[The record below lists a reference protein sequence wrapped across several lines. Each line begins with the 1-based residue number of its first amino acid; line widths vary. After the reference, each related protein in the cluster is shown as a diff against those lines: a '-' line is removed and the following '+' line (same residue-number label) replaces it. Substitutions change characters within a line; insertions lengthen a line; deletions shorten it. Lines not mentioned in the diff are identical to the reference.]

1 MRRIVNLSRQN
12 FLFPLSWLLIAALTA
27 CNVPE
32 PPAPAQVG
40 QGFPAG
46 APARPNKIAFEG
58 QSASEAL
65 NPFPVFVGPVPQ
77 ERGQDHRP
85 PQELPAKGMA
95 TTAVVPTGTLVLF
108 DKTGAYGWLGELYA
122 IAGVTLASH
131 FGPATS
137 KPVANYQ
144 VGDLAKYKAVLYIG
158 STYDEPLPV
167 GFLDDVLKNTTTQ
180 VLWMYNNIW
189 QLANRSPN
197 FVGQFGYNPWI
208 YDTATVNTV
217 TYKGVALS
225 RETVNAAGIMSY
237 STLDTTKVTVL
248 ATAKKSTG
256 ATLPWAVRSSRLT
269 YFGEIPFAYIGA
281 NDRYLAFCDLLYDAL
296 APTTAVRHRALV
308 RLEDVSPDE
317 DPVAFRAIVDY
328 LYGAQVPF
336 SVAVIPVFT
345 DPRGYYNGGVPV
357 TVRWKDRP
365 QMLAALKYATTR
377 GGTLVLH
384 GYTHQFGSLL
394 NPYSAVS
401 ADDFEFFAAHVDANN
416 SVIYDGAVPGD
427 SATWALSRVNSGIAE
442 LTSVG
447 LATPSIF
454 EFPHYAGSPTDAKA
468 IRGKFATVYHR
479 GLYFNGGLGANPEN
493 LKRSIGL
500 FYPYTVKDIY
510 GFKVLP
516 ENLGNYEDEGYNNHP
531 PRLAADLIVTAQKN
545 LVVRDG
551 VASFF
556 FHPYFPLSALK
567 SIVQGVKSAGY
578 TFVSAQSL

>member
-1 MRRIVNLSRQN
+1 MKSICYTRLQR
-12 FLFPLSWLLIAALTA
+12 FLLLTCAVLVAAVG
-27 CNVPE
+27 CNIPE
-32 PPAPAQVG
+32 PPAPAKVG
-40 QGFPAG
+40 QGFPEG
-46 APARPNKIAFEG
+46 APPRPKKIAFEG
-58 QSASEAL
+58 HSASEAL
-65 NPFPVFVGPVPQ
+65 NVFPVFVGAVPQ

-85 PQELPAKGMA
+85 PQEAPAKSMA
-95 TTAVVPTGTLVLF
+95 TTPVVPAGTLVLY
-108 DKTGAYGWLGELYA
+108 DKSGAYGWLGELYA

-131 FGPATS
+131 FGAATS
-137 KPVANYQ
+137 KPVASYQ

-197 FVGQFGYNPWI
+197 FVTQFGYNPWI

-225 RETVNAAGIMSY
+225 RETINAAGIMSY
-237 STLDTTKVTVL
+237 STLNTAKVKVL
-248 ATAKKSTG
+248 ATAKKTTG
-256 ATLPWAVRSSRLT
+256 ATLPWAVRSSNLT

-308 RLEDVSPDE
+308 RLEDVSPYE

-328 LYGAQVPF
+328 LYSVQVPF
-336 SVAVIPVFT
+336 SVAVIPVYT
-345 DPRGYYNGGVPV
+345 DPRGYYNGGVPM
-357 TVRWKDRP
+357 TIRWKDRP

-384 GYTHQFGSLL
+384 GYTHQFGSLF

-427 SATWALSRVNSGIAE
+427 SAAWALSRVNAGLTELASAGIAAP
-442 LTSVG
+442 T
-447 LATPSIF
+447 IF
-454 EFPHYAGSPTDAKA
+454 EFPHYAGSPTDSKA

-479 GLYFNGGLGANPEN
+479 GLYFNGGLGINAEN

-510 GFKVLP
+510 GFTVLP

-567 SIVQGVKSAGY
+567 SIVQGVKSTGY